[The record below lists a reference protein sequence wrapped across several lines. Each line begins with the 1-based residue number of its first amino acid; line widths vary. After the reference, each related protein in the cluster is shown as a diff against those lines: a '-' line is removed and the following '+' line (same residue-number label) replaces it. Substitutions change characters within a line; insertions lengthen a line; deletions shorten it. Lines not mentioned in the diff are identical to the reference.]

1 MVVSPA
7 VRLLRAGTMF
17 HRRRN
22 RPVRWSRHAAATAV
36 RDWGIIGTRPASVRQ
51 GAARAHRMAHDTLW
65 TRFADDQDLVPVKLM
80 VLAGLIVLTAVF
92 ERVV

>member
-1 MVVSPA
+1 
-7 VRLLRAGTMF
+7 
-17 HRRRN
+17 
-22 RPVRWSRHAAATAV
+22 
-36 RDWGIIGTRPASVRQ
+36 
-51 GAARAHRMAHDTLW
+51 MAHDTLW